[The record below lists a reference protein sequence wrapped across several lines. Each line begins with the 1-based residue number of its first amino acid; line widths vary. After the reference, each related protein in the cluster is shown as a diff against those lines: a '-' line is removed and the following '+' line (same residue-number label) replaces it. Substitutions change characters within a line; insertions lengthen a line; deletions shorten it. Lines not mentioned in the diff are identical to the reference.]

1 MAPEWGLFL
10 DFSMDAIREVLIAMY
25 LANAYANG
33 PRWLSEANGLL
44 KQIVADQETGPEA
57 AEMITAR
64 RKRSFA

>member
-1 MAPEWGLFL
+1 
-10 DFSMDAIREVLIAMY
+10 MDAIREVLIAMY

-57 AEMITAR
+57 AEMLRTLAEQ
-64 RKRSFA
+64 SAAMHDFV